1 MVHGLRADKYFCTI
15 AMKSD
20 GNCQNMNIDIP
31 IDIDI
36 VIAGKMDIVL
46 RFVLFQDRVG
56 LQGLQLDL
64 RADKYFCRIAMKSDG
79 NGKNIDIDIVIA
91 G

>member
-1 MVHGLRADKYFCTI
+1 
-15 AMKSD
+15 
-20 GNCQNMNIDIP
+20 MNIN
-31 IDIDI
+31 IDI

-56 LQGLQLDL
+56 LQGLHLDL

>member
-1 MVHGLRADKYFCTI
+1 MEIVRILLFPVYGFCNKVCTISRQGWPYPMVHG
-15 AMKSD
+15 
-20 GNCQNMNIDIP
+20 
-31 IDIDI
+31 
-36 VIAGKMDIVL
+36 
-46 RFVLFQDRVG
+46 
-56 LQGLQLDL
+56 L

>member
-20 GNCQNMNIDIP
+20 GNCQNMNIDVS

-46 RFVLFQDRVG
+46 RFVLQTREGSHGSGVET
-56 LQGLQLDL
+56 QL
-64 RADKYFCRIAMKSDG
+64 AC
-79 NGKNIDIDIVIA
+79 
-91 G
+91 

>member
-1 MVHGLRADKYFCTI
+1 
-15 AMKSD
+15 
-20 GNCQNMNIDIP
+20 
-31 IDIDI
+31 
-36 VIAGKMDIVL
+36 MDIVL
-46 RFVLFQDRVG
+46 RFVLFQDKGG
-56 LQGLQLDL
+56 LTWLQLDL

>member
-1 MVHGLRADKYFCTI
+1 
-15 AMKSD
+15 
-20 GNCQNMNIDIP
+20 MNIDIP

-46 RFVLFQDRVG
+46 RFVLFQDKGG
-56 LQGLQLDL
+56 LTWLQLDL